1 MQRCF
6 FMKIT
11 IDANILFS
19 CLIKDSQTRKLFFN
33 PELSIFAPQFISEE
47 LIKYLPELRAK
58 AKLSETEFLV
68 LLDKI
73 FRQIKIMPDKDLTP
87 FLPAAASLIKD
98 PKDWLYLA
106 CALSEDT
113 IIWTNDKDFK
123 TQSRVKALTTNELS
137 QLIGTL

>member
-1 MQRCF
+1 MQRRF
-6 FMKIT
+6 FMKVT

-19 CLIKDSQTRKLFFN
+19 CLIKDSQTRKLFFS

-58 AKLSETEFLV
+58 SKLSETEFLV

-73 FRQIKIMPDKDLTP
+73 FGQIKIIPDKDLAP
-87 FLPAAASLIKD
+87 FLPAAASLLKD
-98 PKDWLYLA
+98 PKDLLYIS

-113 IIWTNDKDFK
+113 IIWTNDKGFK
-123 TQSRVKALTTNELS
+123 VQSRVKALTTEELS
-137 QLIGTL
+137 QMVGTL